1 MAASPAVGD
10 GMELDCC
17 SPLWVR
23 SCCGAGGGPGAAFGP
38 TGTKAAARCLGLCR
52 VGCCSLRVRWQRER
66 FLPPRSAGGSS
77 GRNRSFLLLWI
88 CSTLIPHKWGHTSP
102 GPFCTLQSGF
112 ASFTLLASGAG
123 SSGAR
128 GDAPWAGSCRG
139 SGWSPQPSLVLRPT
153 RRGRDLPGCSLLGMG
168 PALPCWA
175 GSPKPLLLLPASH
188 ASCSVPV
195 RALRA
200 SIG

>member
-1 MAASPAVGD
+1 
-10 GMELDCC
+10 MELDRR
-17 SPLWVR
+17 SPLWVC
-23 SCCGAGGGPGAAFGP
+23 SCCGAGSGPRAAFGP

-52 VGCCSLRVRWQRER
+52 VSCFTFPSCPVAKGK
-66 FLPPRSAGGSS
+66 FLPHRSAGGSS

-88 CSTLIPHKWGHTSP
+88 CSTLMPHKWGHTSP

-123 SSGAR
+123 SSGDR

-153 RRGRDLPGCSLLGMG
+153 RWGRDLPGCSLLEMG
-168 PALPCWA
+168 PALLCWV
-175 GSPKPLLLLPASH
+175 GSPKSLLLLPASH

-195 RALRA
+195 CALRA
-200 SIG
+200 RIG